1 LDDNAGM
8 ASVTLIPVSEYLKT
22 IYRPDCDYIDGEVRE
37 RNVGER
43 PHSLLQ
49 GILGT
54 IFLANRKAWDIVAAP
69 ELRMRVAERRY
80 RIPDVTVMR
89 RSDPPDPVVQVAPLL
104 CIEVLSP
111 ADTLVGIRERV
122 EDYRRMGV
130 EHIWVVDPVGRHGYV
145 ASERGFEQPEGGV
158 FTIHGTA
165 IRIVLA
171 EVFAEL
177 DEMMTQR

>member
-1 LDDNAGM
+1 M
-8 ASVTLIPVSEYLKT
+8 ASATLIPVSEYLKT
-22 IYRPDCDYIDGEVRE
+22 IYRPDCDYIEGELRE

-43 PHSLLQ
+43 AHALLQ
-49 GILGT
+49 FILAR
-54 IFLANRKAWDIVAAP
+54 ILNANYLAWGVIAAP

-80 RIPDVTVMR
+80 RIPDITVMR

-122 EDYRRMGV
+122 EDYRHMGV
-130 EHIWVVDPVGRHGYV
+130 EYVWVVDPVGRHAYV
-145 ASERGFEQPEGGV
+145 ASERGFEQPASGE
-158 FTIHGTA
+158 FTISGTA

-177 DEMMTQR
+177 DEMMTQG